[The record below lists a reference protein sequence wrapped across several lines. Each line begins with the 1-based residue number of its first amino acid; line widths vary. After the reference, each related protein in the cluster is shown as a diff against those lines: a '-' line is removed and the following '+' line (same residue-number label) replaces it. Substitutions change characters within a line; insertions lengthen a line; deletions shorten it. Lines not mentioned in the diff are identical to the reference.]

1 MWFAI
6 LVTVLAASGNN
17 IGKVLQKQAT
27 RTLPRLTLK
36 REVSPLSMNQD
47 AAAVTCGPMH
57 GHTALASVPVEA
69 RTLHAKQQN
78 MHVT

>member
-36 REVSPLSMNQD
+36 REVSLRQAPMVGMAMCPCIMHARAPAQ
-47 AAAVTCGPMH
+47 AAQRA
-57 GHTALASVPVEA
+57 A
-69 RTLHAKQQN
+69 
-78 MHVT
+78 